1 LTVVIGEAMD
11 QALRM
16 PLVERRKRWFN
27 MMGELCRSDIV
38 RCSER
43 FVTTLPSVA

>member
-27 MMGELCRSDIV
+27 MMGELRRSDIV
-38 RCSER
+38 RWRER
-43 FVTTLPSVA
+43 FVTALQSAA

>member
-1 LTVVIGEAMD
+1 MVIGEAMD

-27 MMGELCRSDIV
+27 MMGELRRSDIV
-38 RCSER
+38 RWRER
-43 FVTTLPSVA
+43 FVTVLQSAA